1 MANKTKNKQ
10 RENEGFKTNE
20 GSGDVAS
27 KDETNRGH
35 ETEDDTGTF
44 DREESSL
51 YESHAYEERTGTGS
65 EGKSG
70 TAHAGEREGKEN
82 ETRSGGLGDALKK
95 LVSAGIGAAFM
106 TEESIRTYLN
116 EVRLPKEVLN
126 MIVQGAGK
134 SKEELLN
141 RVGNE
146 VVKIISKIDFVNEAS
161 RFVEEHKFRVSA
173 EVEVI
178 KKDKSGEKSGEK

>member
-10 RENEGFKTNE
+10 RESEDFKINE
-20 GSGDVAS
+20 GSSDAS
-27 KDETNRGH
+27 SADEAMRAH
-35 ETEDDTGTF
+35 EAEGNDTSSL
-44 DREESSL
+44 DREEDSL
-51 YESHAYEERTGTGS
+51 YESHADEERTGAGS
-65 EGKSG
+65 DRRSG
-70 TAHAGEREGKEN
+70 AAHTGERESKES

-146 VVKIISKIDFVNEAS
+146 VVKIISKIDFVSEAS

-178 KKDKSGEKSGEK
+178 KKDKSGEK

>member
-10 RENEGFKTNE
+10 RESADFKINE
-20 GSGDVAS
+20 GSGDAS
-27 KDETNRGH
+27 SADEAMRAN
-35 ETEDDTGTF
+35 ETEGNDTSSL
-44 DREESSL
+44 DREEGSL
-51 YESHAYEERTGTGS
+51 YESHAYEERTGAGVGH
-65 EGKSG
+65 EGRSG
-70 TAHAGEREGKEN
+70 ATHAGERENKES

-106 TEESIRTYLN
+106 TEESIRSYLN

-146 VVKIISKIDFVNEAS
+146 VVKIISKIDFVSEAS

-178 KKDKSGEKSGEK
+178 KKEKSGEK